1 VGTLPAV
8 NRFVRFF
15 PFSCFGLALV
25 LFLAACGPT
34 GGGGGSVSG
43 SVLSRKIEFAPRY
56 NIEKA
61 VMFVFQGDGFQP
73 LPGSGVGG
81 KFAFL
86 RKGGGVG
93 QERFGEWFGPGVFLR
108 AEVDVTEV
116 EFGTHRV
123 RCTLLADRGDGFIP
137 TSQGDRRGKV
147 LLKRVKQLTDV
158 L

>member
-1 VGTLPAV
+1 MNG
-8 NRFVRFF
+8 FVRFS
-15 PFSCFGLALV
+15 PFSCLGPALI

-43 SVLSRKIEFAPRY
+43 SGFSRKIEFVPRY

-61 VMFVFQGDGFQP
+61 VMIVFQADGFQP

-81 KFAFL
+81 RFAFL
-86 RKGGGVG
+86 RKGDGVG
-93 QERFGEWFGPGVFLR
+93 QERFGEWFGPGVSLR

-123 RCTLLADRGDGFIP
+123 RCTLLANRGDGFVP

-147 LLKRVKQLTDV
+147 LLKRVKQLTEV